1 MSLHPHTPSLSL
13 SLSLS
18 LSPTL
23 SLFLAH
29 SSQAATSTP
38 NGKTP
43 GNTGTGALTPARAL
57 ALRRSRAR
65 EEASQAAS
73 VYVQTLSA
81 LRSLAADAPQPLLEA
96 LLAWRR
102 DALSA
107 AASAT
112 VFFDDGSDDAA
123 NDHSSLPSQ
132 QQRDEIVLGRRLAAE
147 AVFLDAACAL
157 CSAVADDAEDRK
169 AVASSSSP
177 PASSPPSSS
186 SSSSTVEAMGLSDRQ
201 ASALEALCFDW
212 AMRSSS
218 FVPAKLSALAGPR
231 QRVVSAAARTLAALA
246 RCSSHNG
253 IVGAPVVLGGG
264 GGGGGVQPQPQLQQP
279 PQQQQQPTTTTVRL
293 LSISARFHSEL
304 MERLHADPNS
314 AQRAQLLALCEAMSL
329 VRLSF
334 GPRIVLDEDD
344 DDGDETSNQKGDHLH
359 YHHGRPR
366 RRNANDAALSAAT
379 VFVARAHPLRVRAKQ
394 RKSQVSRALAAALES
409 VLGALCDG
417 RTSDAPF
424 AAAPSP
430 ACASPSSSSSS
441 SSGIGRQQQQL
452 LPIVASSGILE
463 RAVRSGS
470 VSAGVARA
478 WHEEVA
484 TLRADVAAWCSRAAK
499 HSRAGLALVAA
510 ATCLEDDARFREHAP
525 STAHSLHKALKDKAT
540 RAAAVRGIARLARA
554 LTVARPGLA
563 PPGESKP
570 CRSTWLAA
578 LAAPAVSIIL
588 KKGGSS
594 VVVPAG
600 SEAQIAA
607 AAAASEAEASA
618 FASALLSSASLA
630 ASLPVFPTAISAAK
644 GGALDCERALLD
656 LTLAFAEESPQ
667 LALDAVALELLAG
680 TDPASAGGVDAAG
693 VGATAT
699 LAVLRKSSERVTLS
713 TAFRRR
719 RQRRLD
725 GDGDRRLPRLSDPLV
740 ELVAA
745 RLCPFV
751 DAAGCSRASLARARR
766 GLGAALAHV
775 ELPLAQYRYPL
786 AGCVKPPP
794 AVYSSSSSSASGSL
808 SSSSATAGGATSLA
822 AALGDA
828 ASSAV
833 SSAAAAFAAAAAA
846 AAAASL
852 SAEECGF
859 ACGGDWASVVAFA
872 SVSSSSSSLFS
883 SSSSSAFASALPP
896 SLAAAVDLAAAQAA
910 TPAAIAR
917 AQAAFAPLPLPQVLP
932 PPQHSLLLGG
942 GGTVGGGSGGS
953 STLSAN
959 PNFSPMPRE
968 RLLAA
973 SLLAKVFACVP
984 AVLPD
989 RWPDADRAVE
999 ELPAWTLH
1007 ADRDGVAAAATAALR
1022 RCVAC
1027 LPRATV
1033 ARAIRAVATLVL
1045 KIPDDCPD
1053 VQTGTL
1059 ALACDLAARWEVAL
1073 ADGTAAL
1080 EDEELVAMAEGGGE
1094 DDDDDDEEE
1103 EEDEG
1108 ETGDGASPSLHLP
1121 PLSST
1126 EASALDALDGACLVL
1141 LCSGVPRARCA
1152 AAAAARA
1159 ARRLGRA
1166 LASSSERTADEA
1178 RRRKQGRSP
1187 ISSASSARF
1196 SAPPVR
1202 LADVIDASGN
1212 ALAARCCWDWGLRT
1226 ERGAAAGVASSS
1238 AASSFSSA
1246 ASSSS
1251 VRWSDL
1257 VTAPPGGG
1265 SDVAI
1270 TRARWVAEV
1279 GRRAAALAPGIG
1291 AVASRAVF
1299 ARVQLALGRDA
1310 RAAAA
1315 GTSILGNGSGG
1326 NGSGGGG
1333 SGTVGSVA
1341 SSFSSSAAA
1350 AAAAAAGGSSGFGII
1365 VMTGGASL
1373 PLSGSYSSSSSTSIS
1388 VSSSAESLLFTPLL
1402 GSTSSTTLMTMN
1414 ETAAREAA
1422 RVDALASLACLAAAL
1437 PPVPVSVASSGA
1449 TAAAGASTA
1458 SAAAA
1463 STAMI
1468 AAAEPAAV
1476 ATPPPPSVAG
1486 TTSSASSPSPVSRAA
1501 TAAPSPSQGGNVA
1514 AATAATAGTLHPG
1527 STAGDVVFF
1536 SGGSS
1541 TRRQKQQHRRL
1552 ASLVSFSSSSSAAAV
1567 AAAAEAATSHRQ
1579 PTAPSRPSD
1588 LRLAAFNLHPHRSLF
1603 KALSLSLRSTPEA
1616 ATRWAA
1622 PALAHASLATLELL
1636 AEALRPLAV
1645 ELAADK
1651 PRSLRSKGRR
1661 DESRAAA
1668 AQVWRLLALSAPS
1681 ELLSTAVA
1689 VGEDDEMA
1697 ADEGAPALRAGFLS
1711 FVADSLR
1718 WLGGGGGGGGTG
1730 DLGFGVSGPAL
1741 AGDASTECQAVRLAL
1756 ASVVRRLAS
1765 VDAMASAR
1773 AECPRSSSSSSRSSL
1788 FLSKPLRRALFD
1800 AFDAWRGASSQ
1811 SANGGSVSKSSNN
1824 SSSNGLGL
1832 RGDVARVAAAA
1843 KAKYGGGSGDALAGL
1858 SAEAVVF
1865 KLADDVEEAA
1875 LEAQAAMLAGPSM
1888 DEENEDSLL
1897 LSLSLTSS
1905 SSTLLSSKRQPAA
1918 RALAW
1923 AESVLRCD
1931 DTSPAVIGANGTT
1944 SMRAGAAVVAGLR
1957 NALAAQPYAA
1967 PFYIDAAMSY
1977 LCFGSS
1983 PSSSSS
1989 SSSSATTSSN
1999 NNLARRGEAYATAI
2013 ADVYSVIDLA
2023 SSSSSS
2029 ARPLPLCSLA
2039 AFALFGVGALTA
2051 AGRRA
2056 ASRVLATLEAREW
2069 GKKRRNG
2076 NGGGSIAASVAA
2088 TLLEGGDDGVSS
2100 SASAAL
2106 DDAGAAAQLRLA
2118 EGLAAEHPELALPLL
2133 QECTSRL
2140 LPLAAVGRAPAGV
2153 LAALSP
2159 LVRRLNLRK
2168 GEDEKKKEEQEVEEE
2183 GGDNNDDE
2191 ASPSATSSSP
2201 YPLPTNT
2208 CSATISCL
2216 LSLTAAMGDQGRK
2229 AVDALWVAAAT
2240 SAAGKE
2246 RKSSSRHHRGNA
2258 SAAMGALVSA
2268 MLGGLPDVPRPPE
2281 CDAAAGARALAVG
2294 APLEAVAALVGE
2306 AALAL
2311 CCCGGGR
2318 GNCGGSSIG
2327 SAGVLL
2333 DEEEAGE
2340 DVVACESPAAA
2351 AMSLQ
2356 QQQLVKQQ
2364 RRLGRPSPVSV
2375 SADATT
2381 SFAASAAAGNAP
2393 TPPPGTAGTRR
2404 PPLHPS
2410 SRASPAVPSRRAK
2423 AGAGGGSNAAPSSAA
2438 DAAGVV
2444 AASAPIA
2451 SSPLLASDP
2460 RARAGAALW
2469 LLAHAVGH
2477 VAVDARN
2484 TNEEDESDLAVAA
2497 ATAATRAALAARAP
2511 VIAHAAL
2518 LALATGWPGGAARGA
2533 RAALAAL
2540 VVASSAAEADRRRR
2554 RNGGCGGDEEEPNDE
2569 PASAATALADSVDA
2583 AAARLQRAS
2592 EAASRLPA
2600 FPSRLRRASSSSSA
2614 SYYHLCA
2621 RRAAAASALRAAISE
2636 VVAAAAPALPSL
2648 ALLSSVTT
2656 ATPADA
2662 WAAIALRCAL
2672 ARPPSSSSSI
2682 EGEED
2687 QEQEEGEE
2695 NLTMRGEAAASH
2707 AALRALAPAGAAVVA
2722 PALAAEVAAAA
2733 AEAARESER
2742 GEATSSSS
2750 SLLAVRSATRR
2761 VARAAG
2767 SLAVLA
2773 AACPSARP
2781 RALAVGLASIV
2792 LVASS
2797 SAAASSAA
2805 AESQSPSS
2813 RLLSSTLSGWGM
2825 RLAAAALEQLDL
2837 ASGTAR
2843 RAVAAAVGGGGE
2855 DGSAASG
2862 CGFSPSCSSSWPLG
2876 SALWRGGGRKLSP
2889 APRAAQE
2896 LLCAPLARGD
2906 GAGSGFFPATTTT
2919 ATIVTAAAAATAAGR
2934 ALARARASPGPA
2946 ASSKTRQ
2953 QLRRSRGSNNNNER
2967 GWVSSW
2973 SAPRRLASSSA
2984 AAAAAASTPL
2994 GSPEDQLA
3002 AALFAG
3008 LPWAIARARCS
3019 SSGPSPSLAA
3029 SSSAAASSAGAA
3041 SAAAVAFLHAHADAA
3056 EGIPGLEKLG
3066 ASLRRLVEAPS
3077 SEAAADAALR
3087 EAVEGLI
3094 RNNSGASAGSSKLL
3108 SRRRR
3113 SEALRLCG
3121 VTLSSPAATTEHRK
3135 ASLRMLTAVL
3145 RFEAAAA
3152 AAGATEE
3159 EGRCSSFFDSD
3170 NEEEEEDATVA
3181 LSAAVASLGGSLGDE
3196 GLAALRAALSVKRIS
3211 HSRREEGK
3219 RGQEEEENALPF
3231 ECQQR
3236 QRRIPPPST
3245 PAERAALAVDALARV
3260 SCAWPTV
3267 TASPVLEASR

>member
-1 MSLHPHTPSLSL
+1 M
-13 SLSLS
+13 
-18 LSPTL
+18 
-23 SLFLAH
+23 
-29 SSQAATSTP
+29 
-38 NGKTP
+38 
-43 GNTGTGALTPARAL
+43 
-57 ALRRSRAR
+57 
-65 EEASQAAS
+65 
-73 VYVQTLSA
+73 
-81 LRSLAADAPQPLLEA
+81 
-96 LLAWRR
+96 
-102 DALSA
+102 
-107 AASAT
+107 
-112 VFFDDGSDDAA
+112 
-123 NDHSSLPSQ
+123 
-132 QQRDEIVLGRRLAAE
+132 LGRRLAAE

-157 CSAVADDAEDRK
+157 CSAVADDAADRK
-169 AVASSSSP
+169 AVSVSSSP
-177 PASSPPSSS
+177 SSPPSSIE
-186 SSSSTVEAMGLSDRQ
+186 STGLSDRQ

-212 AMRSSS
+212 AMHSSS
-218 FVPAKLSALAGPR
+218 YVPLRLSALAGPR
-231 QRVVSAAARTLAALA
+231 ARVVSAAARTLAALA

-253 IVGAPVVLGGG
+253 VAGGAPVVLGGE
-264 GGGGGVQPQPQLQQP
+264 VQPPQPQQQP
-279 PQQQQQPTTTTVRL
+279 QQPTMTTVRL

-334 GPRIVLDEDD
+334 GPRVVFDDEDD
-344 DDGDETSNQKGDHLH
+344 DDDETSNQKGDHLH

-379 VFVARAHPLRVRAKQ
+379 VFVARAHPLRVRARQ
-394 RKSQVSRALAAALES
+394 RKSQVSRALAAVLES

-417 RTSDAPF
+417 GARSSSMIDVPF
-424 AAAPSP
+424 AAA
-430 ACASPSSSSSS
+430 PSSSSSS
-441 SSGIGRQQQQL
+441 SKSQES
-452 LPIVASSGILE
+452 LPIVASSVILE
-463 RAVRSGS
+463 KAVRSGS

-499 HSRAGLALVAA
+499 HSKAGLALVAA
-510 ATCLEDDARFREHAP
+510 ATCLEDDARFRDHAP
-525 STAHSLHKALKDKAT
+525 STAQSLHKALKDKAT

-554 LTVARPGLA
+554 LTVARPGLP

-600 SEAQIAA
+600 SEMQLAA
-607 AAAASEAEASA
+607 AAAASEAEASV
-618 FASALLSSASLA
+618 FASTLLSSSSLA

-656 LTLAFAEESPQ
+656 LTMAFAEESPQ
-667 LALDAVALELLAG
+667 LALDVVALELLAG
-680 TDPASAGGVDAAG
+680 ADPASAGGVDAAG

-699 LAVLRKSSERVTLS
+699 LAVLRKSSSESLPLS
-713 TAFRRR
+713 TDVFRRR
-719 RQRRLD
+719 RRRLRN
-725 GDGDRRLPRLSDPLV
+725 GASQHLPPSLPSADPLF

-745 RLCPFV
+745 RLCPFL
-751 DAAGCSRASLARARR
+751 DAAGCSQASLTRARR

-794 AVYSSSSSSASGSL
+794 VVYGASSSCSSSL
-808 SSSSATAGGATSLA
+808 SSSAATAGGATSLA

-828 ASSAV
+828 ATSAV
-833 SSAAAAFAAAAAA
+833 SLAAAAFAAAAAA

-859 ACGGDWASVVAFA
+859 ACGGNWASVVAFA
-872 SVSSSSSSLFS
+872 SVSSSSSSIYHT
-883 SSSSSAFASALPP
+883 SSSAFASALPP
-896 SLAAAVDLAAAQAA
+896 SLAAAIDLAAAQAA
-910 TPAAIAR
+910 TPAAIAQ

-932 PPQHSLLLGG
+932 PQQHSLLLG
-942 GGTVGGGSGGS
+942 GGTVGGGSGGGS
-953 STLSAN
+953 STQHPFIN
-959 PNFSPMPRE
+959 PNNFSPMPRE

-973 SLLAKVFACVP
+973 SLLAKIFACIP

-1033 ARAIRAVATLVL
+1033 ARAVRAVAALVL
-1045 KIPDDCPD
+1045 KVPDDCPD
-1053 VQTGTL
+1053 VQVGTL
-1059 ALACDLAARWEVAL
+1059 ALACDLATRWEVAL

-1080 EDEELVAMAEGGGE
+1080 EDEELVAMMESAEE
-1094 DDDDDDEEE
+1094 DEDEDEEE
-1103 EEDEG
+1103 EIPD
-1108 ETGDGASPSLHLP
+1108 GDNSFLPLLP

-1126 EASALDALDGACLVL
+1126 EASALDAIDGACLVL

-1159 ARRLGRA
+1159 SRQLGRA
-1166 LASSSERTADEA
+1166 LASGRERMAKEREEEE
-1178 RRRKQGRSP
+1178 RRRKRKRSSTP
-1187 ISSASSARF
+1187 TSASSVRF

-1212 ALAARCCWDWGLRT
+1212 ALAARCCWDWGLWT
-1226 ERGAAAGVASSS
+1226 EGADGVAASSS
-1238 AASSFSSA
+1238 SSSSSLFSS
-1246 ASSSS
+1246 SVPSS

-1257 VTAPPGGG
+1257 LTASPGGG

-1326 NGSGGGG
+1326 GGG
-1333 SGTVGSVA
+1333 SGNA
-1341 SSFSSSAAA
+1341 EA
-1350 AAAAAAGGSSGFGII
+1350 AAAAAAGGGSSGFGMI

-1373 PLSGSYSSSSSTSIS
+1373 PLSGGSSLSSSSTSIS
-1388 VSSSAESLLFTPLL
+1388 VSSSAENLLLL
-1402 GSTSSTTLMTMN
+1402 SSTTMN
-1414 ETAAREAA
+1414 ETAAREAT

-1437 PPVPVSVASSGA
+1437 PPVSVASSG
-1449 TAAAGASTA
+1449 AAGASTA
-1458 SAAAA
+1458 SAAPVE
-1463 STAMI
+1463 TV
-1468 AAAEPAAV
+1468 AEPVTV
-1476 ATPPPPSVAG
+1476 ATPPPPSAAPAG
-1486 TTSSASSPSPVSRAA
+1486 TTSSASSSPVSRAA
-1501 TAAPSPSQGGNVA
+1501 TAASSPSSCQGGSAA
-1514 AATAATAGTLHPG
+1514 AATAAATTAVSLPPG
-1527 STAGDVVFF
+1527 STAGDVIFF
-1536 SGGSS
+1536 SGGS

-1552 ASLVSFSSSSSAAAV
+1552 GSLVSFSSSLTAA
-1567 AAAAEAATSHRQ
+1567 AATSHQ
-1579 PTAPSRPSD
+1579 QQLTAPSRPSD

-1681 ELLSTAVA
+1681 EMLTT
-1689 VGEDDEMA
+1689 MA
-1697 ADEGAPALRAGFLS
+1697 AAAEEEGEEGGEEKEDGRIARGEGGAPALRAGLLS
-1711 FVADSLR
+1711 FVTDSLR
-1718 WLGGGGGGGGTG
+1718 WLGGGGGGGGGGTS

-1765 VDAMASAR
+1765 VDAMTSA
-1773 AECPRSSSSSSRSSL
+1773 RSSSCRSSL
-1788 FLSKPLRRALFD
+1788 ILSKPLRRALFD
-1800 AFDAWRGASSQ
+1800 AFDAWRGVSPSF
-1811 SANGGSVSKSSNN
+1811 SANSNSSSVSKSS
-1824 SSSNGLGL
+1824 SNGLSGL

-1843 KAKYGGGSGDALAGL
+1843 KTKYGGGSGDALAGL

-1865 KLADDVEEAA
+1865 RLAEAVEEAA
-1875 LEAQAAMLAGPSM
+1875 LEAQAAMLAGPPM
-1888 DEENEDSLL
+1888 DSEESENEDYS
-1897 LSLSLTSS
+1897 LSLSLTSPS
-1905 SSTLLSSKRQPAA
+1905 SSVSALLLSKRQPAA

-1923 AESVLRCD
+1923 ADSVLLRCD
-1931 DTSPAVIGANGTT
+1931 ESPAAAAAAAAAGGT
-1944 SMRAGAAVVAGLR
+1944 SSRRAGAAVVAGLR
-1957 NALAAQPYAA
+1957 NALAAQPHAA
-1967 PFYIDAAMSY
+1967 PFYVDAAMSS
-1977 LCFGSS
+1977 LCLG
-1983 PSSSSS
+1983 SSSSS
-1989 SSSSATTSSN
+1989 CSSTSDN
-1999 NNLARRGEAYATAI
+1999 KLARRGESYATAI

-2023 SSSSSS
+2023 SSSSSAPASS
-2029 ARPLPLCSLA
+2029 ALPLCSLA
-2039 AFALFGVGALTA
+2039 AFALFGVGARTA

-2056 ASRVLATLEAREW
+2056 ASRVLATLESREW
-2069 GKKRRNG
+2069 GKKRRN
-2076 NGGGSIAASVAA
+2076 NGGGGGSGSSSIAASVAA
-2088 TLLEGGDDGVSS
+2088 ATLLQGQGDDDGGAST
-2100 SASAAL
+2100 SAL
-2106 DDAGAAAQLRLA
+2106 GDAGAAAQLRLA
-2118 EGLAAEHPELALPLL
+2118 EGLASEHPELALPLL

-2140 LPLAAVGRAPAGV
+2140 LPLAAAGRAPAGV

-2159 LVRRLNLRK
+2159 LVRSLDLRRK
-2168 GEDEKKKEEQEVEEE
+2168 EEEEKKKEEEES
-2183 GGDNNDDE
+2183 GNNDDE
-2191 ASPSATSSSP
+2191 ASPPPSTISSSCP
-2201 YPLPTNT
+2201 YPLPTKT

-2216 LSLTAAMGDQGRK
+2216 LLLTAAMGDQGRK
-2229 AVDALWVAAAT
+2229 PVDALWVAAAT

-2246 RKSSSRHHRGNA
+2246 RKSSSSSSSASHYHHHRGNA
-2258 SAAMGALVSA
+2258 SAALDALVSA
-2268 MLGGLPDVPRPPE
+2268 LLGGLPDVPRPPE

-2311 CCCGGGR
+2311 CCGGR
-2318 GNCGGSSIG
+2318 GSGSGGISSSSG
-2327 SAGVLL
+2327 GADVLL
-2333 DEEEAGE
+2333 DDEEAGE
-2340 DVVACESPAAA
+2340 DVGGACEAPAAA
-2351 AMSLQ
+2351 ATAALPQQQQQ
-2356 QQQLVKQQ
+2356 QQQLLKQQ

-2381 SFAASAAAGNAP
+2381 SFAASAAAAAAGNAP
-2393 TPPPGTAGTRR
+2393 TPPAETAGTRR

-2410 SRASPAVPSRRAK
+2410 SRASPVVPSRRAK
-2423 AGAGGGSNAAPSSAA
+2423 AGTGGSNVAPSSAA
-2438 DAAGVV
+2438 AV
-2444 AASAPIA
+2444 AAPASVAP
-2451 SSPLLASDP
+2451 SPLLASDP

-2477 VAVDARN
+2477 VAVDAK
-2484 TNEEDESDLAVAA
+2484 NEEDDESDSAAAAAA
-2497 ATAATRAALAARAP
+2497 ATAATMTRAALAARAP
-2511 VIAHAAL
+2511 VVAHASL
-2518 LALATGWPGGAARGA
+2518 LALATGWPGAAARGA

-2540 VVASSAAEADRRRR
+2540 VVASSSAAEAEKRRYDD
-2554 RNGGCGGDEEEPNDE
+2554 NEEPKDE
-2569 PASAATALADSVDA
+2569 PASAAAALADSVDA

-2592 EAASRLPA
+2592 EAASRLPSL
-2600 FPSRLRRASSSSSA
+2600 PRRSHRVSSSTSSSA
-2614 SYYHLCA
+2614 SFYHLRA
-2621 RRAAAASALRAAISE
+2621 RRAAAAAALRAAISE
-2636 VVAAAAPALPSL
+2636 VVAAAAAALPAL
-2648 ALLSSVTT
+2648 AQLSSVMTT
-2656 ATPADA
+2656 TTPADA

-2672 ARPPSSSSSI
+2672 ARPVFSSSI
-2682 EGEED
+2682 E
-2687 QEQEEGEE
+2687 EEGEE
-2695 NLTMRGEAAASH
+2695 DPRARGEAVASH

-2722 PALAAEVAAAA
+2722 PALAAEIAAAA
-2733 AEAARESER
+2733 AEAARECER
-2742 GEATSSSS
+2742 DGEASSSSSS
-2750 SLLAVRSATRR
+2750 SLLAVRFATRR

-2767 SLAVLA
+2767 SLAALA

-2781 RALAVGLASIV
+2781 RALAMGLASII

-2797 SAAASSAA
+2797 SAASSSFSSA
-2805 AESQSPSS
+2805 EEISQSPSA
-2813 RLLSSTLSGWGM
+2813 RLFSSTLSGWGM
-2825 RLAAAALEQLDL
+2825 RLVTGALEQLDL

-2843 RAVAAAVGGGGE
+2843 RAVAAAVGGCGDDESASSGG
-2855 DGSAASG
+2855 
-2862 CGFSPSCSSSWPLG
+2862 SPSSCSSSWPLG
-2876 SALWRGGGRKLSP
+2876 SSLWRAGARKLSP
-2889 APRAAQE
+2889 APKAAQE

-2906 GAGSGFFPATTTT
+2906 GGAGSEVSTT
-2919 ATIVTAAAAATAAGR
+2919 TIVTAAAAATAAGR
-2934 ALARARASPGPA
+2934 ALARVRASPGPA
-2946 ASSKTRQ
+2946 TSSKTQRQQ
-2953 QLRRSRGSNNNNER
+2953 QLRRSRGNNGSER
-2967 GWVSSW
+2967 GGWVSSW
-2973 SAPRRLASSSA
+2973 SAPRRLASSSSSSA
-2984 AAAAAASTPL
+2984 AASLSTPL

-3019 SSGPSPSLAA
+3019 SS
-3029 SSSAAASSAGAA
+3029 SSASNSAA
-3041 SAAAVAFLHAHADAA
+3041 SAAAVSFLQAHADAA
-3056 EGIPGLEKLG
+3056 EGIRGLEKLG

-3077 SEAAADAALR
+3077 SEAAASAALR

-3094 RNNSGASAGSSKLL
+3094 RNSNSSGGSSSAGSSKLL
-3108 SRRRR
+3108 SRSRR

-3121 VTLSSPAATTEHRK
+3121 VTLSSPTATTEHRK
-3135 ASLRMLTAVL
+3135 ASLRFLTALL
-3145 RFEAAAA
+3145 RFEGAAAVSSLA
-3152 AAGATEE
+3152 
-3159 EGRCSSFFDSD
+3159 EGRGRGLVDSSD
-3170 NEEEEEDATVA
+3170 NGDSGEEQEDATVA

-3196 GLAALRAALSVKRIS
+3196 GLAALRAALAVSVKRVS
-3211 HSRREEGK
+3211 HSREVGRGEED
-3219 RGQEEEENALPF
+3219 EENALPL
-3231 ECQQR
+3231 EQQQQR
-3236 QRRIPPPST
+3236 RKPPPST

-3260 SCAWPTV
+3260 ACAWPTA
-3267 TASPVLEASR
+3267 TACHVLASR